1 MDCFSKHKMRFLL
14 CECVCWTVGYADE
27 TCLRNRVA
35 HTSTGRTLLAWFV
48 NLWRPTL
55 IPRNNQVLFNIML
68 NAVMLRC
75 GIILLMGSLRR
86 KLLLVIRPG
95 KMMTLWDL
103 AQNYQLMGF
112 TGQHIIRVE
121 LTWTKPD
128 RLNLIGHKTW
138 LVRHGFYYSLRL
150 KFGIPILFLETS

>member
-1 MDCFSKHKMRFLL
+1 MEGKERKRKERWVRKGMGYKVLFKSDSTKWIAFQSIKWGFFCVS
-14 CECVCWTVGYADE
+14 VCWTVGYADE
-27 TCLRNRVA
+27 TCPRNRVA
-35 HTSTGRTLLAWFV
+35 RTSTGRTLLAWFV

-68 NAVMLRC
+68 NVVMLRC
-75 GIILLMGSLRR
+75 GNGIILLMGSLRR

-112 TGQHIIRVE
+112 TGF
-121 LTWTKPD
+121 K
-128 RLNLIGHKTW
+128 
-138 LVRHGFYYSLRL
+138 SL
-150 KFGIPILFLETS
+150 S